1 MITDVEREWYGYMCD
16 WLENG
21 NEAENLATAWGMY
34 ASRLTEDMGIGVG
47 LAIQESG
54 TGEQSYFYG
63 PATATEQRAS
73 STLTDMAVSFIIEYI
88 MGQKTEADW
97 EGFKQSWNEMGGEA
111 WTNEVNEQYA
121 SITQ

>member
-1 MITDVEREWYGYMCD
+1 MKPKTWPPHG
-16 WLENG
+16 
-21 NEAENLATAWGMY
+21 GMY
-34 ASRLTEDMGIGVG
+34 ASRLTEDMVSV
-47 LAIQESG
+47 LALPYRKAVLASRA
-54 TGEQSYFYG
+54 TSHG
-63 PATATEQRAS
+63 PATEQRAS

-97 EGFKQSWNEMGGEA
+97 EGFKQSWNKMGGEA

>member
-1 MITDVEREWYGYMCD
+1 MISPRRNESSGSLSASCRSTRRIQKKVEHILVLDAQRKRFSRENEIVLRAL
-16 WLENG
+16 LE
-21 NEAENLATAWGMY
+21 
-34 ASRLTEDMGIGVG
+34 RLFANNIMPRRKILRRTPRSPIW
-47 LAIQESG
+47 
-54 TGEQSYFYG
+54 QS
-63 PATATEQRAS
+63 
-73 STLTDMAVSFIIEYI
+73 SFIIEYI

>member
-1 MITDVEREWYGYMCD
+1 MKPKTWPPHGVW
-16 WLENG
+16 
-21 NEAENLATAWGMY
+21 Y

-97 EGFKQSWNEMGGEA
+97 EGFKQSWNKMGGEA